1 MLNYKVHFKELGHFG
16 KQLSGD
22 ILYSGAREFERYLL
36 FLLSEVNHRL
46 NLLMLYRYSFS
57 Y

>member
-22 ILYSGAREFERYLL
+22 FLYSGAKESKDICYFY
-36 FLLSEVNHRL
+36 
-46 NLLMLYRYSFS
+46 
-57 Y
+57 